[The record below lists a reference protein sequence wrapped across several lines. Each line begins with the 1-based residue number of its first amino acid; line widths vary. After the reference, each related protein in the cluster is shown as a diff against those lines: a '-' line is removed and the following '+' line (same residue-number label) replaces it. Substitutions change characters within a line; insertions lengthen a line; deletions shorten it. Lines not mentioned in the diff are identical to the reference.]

1 MSKFVAF
8 CLLSIVCLVFITV
21 GCGFVQSA
29 QSGQDGKHTGYV
41 TVRKTDKGGGDSTTC
56 SIQGGCVVFSSLG
69 SSDARHYEF
78 IRPNGEI
85 FEMNFAGRND
95 APDLN
100 VGDTLKDIIYIDLK
114 DHKQFFVKAILDH
127 ESPNGTGNTTSAG
140 LFDAPVTE
148 ASTLWVTKGEPD
160 SCLHGDGTV
169 GLCRAQ
175 R

>member
-41 TVRKTDKGGGDSTTC
+41 TVRNTDTGGFFSCGAGCWVSNST
-56 SIQGGCVVFSSLG
+56 G
-69 SSDARHYEF
+69 SSDSRHYEF

-85 FEMNFAGRND
+85 FEMNFVGVAD
-95 APDLN
+95 SPDLH
-100 VGDTLKDIIYIDLK
+100 VGDTLKDLVYIDLK

-140 LFDAPVTE
+140 LFDAPITT
-148 ASTLWVTKGEPD
+148 ASTLWVTKGGRD

-169 GLCRAQ
+169 GLCTGK
-175 R
+175 